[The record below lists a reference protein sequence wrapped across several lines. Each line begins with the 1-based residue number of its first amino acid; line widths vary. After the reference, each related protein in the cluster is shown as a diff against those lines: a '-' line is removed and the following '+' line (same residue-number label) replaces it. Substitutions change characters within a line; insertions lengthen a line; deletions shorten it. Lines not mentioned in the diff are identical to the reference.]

1 MDELEIEK
9 IKQLPLPIIVKGK
22 IEKVIKNKNL
32 TPGSKLP
39 TETALANM
47 IGVSRA
53 TLREAFRLL
62 EEEGVI
68 ISRHGVG
75 TFVRSKDSLVRNPLE
90 INYGVTEIIESMGL
104 RAGTAK
110 VKPQRTE
117 ANVSVSEKLKIDAGS
132 SIVVIQRVRT
142 VNEKPVVYTIDIIPE
157 AILGKIDLPTKFK
170 GSLYKFLEEKYN
182 QKVDYGI
189 ARVVPTLAG
198 AEVSKR
204 LKIGAR
210 SVVLL
215 IDQVDYNVEN
225 RPILCSQEYWLK
237 DVFEFTIFRRRR

>member
-1 MDELEIEK
+1 VDELEIKK
-9 IKQLPLPIIVKGK
+9 IKQLPLPIIVKSK
-22 IEKVIKNKNL
+22 IEKVIKDRNL

-39 TETALANM
+39 TETDLANM

-62 EEEGVI
+62 QEEGVI
-68 ISRHGVG
+68 VSRHGMG

-104 RAGTAK
+104 RAGTVK
-110 VKPQRTE
+110 VEVQRTE

-142 VNEKPVVYTIDIIPE
+142 ANEKPVVYTIDIIPE
-157 AILGKIDLPTKFK
+157 DTLGKIDLPVRFP

-189 ARVVPTLAG
+189 ARVIPTLAR

-225 RPILCSQEYWLK
+225 RPILYSQEYWLK

>member
-1 MDELEIEK
+1 MDKLKIEK
-9 IKQLPLPIIVKGK
+9 IKQLPLPIVVKGK
-22 IEKVIKNKNL
+22 IEKVIKNRNL
-32 TPGSKLP
+32 TPDSKLP
-39 TETALANM
+39 TETELANM

-62 EEEGVI
+62 QEEGTI

-110 VKPQRTE
+110 IKVQRTE
-117 ANVSVSEKLKIDAGS
+117 ADISVSEKLKIDAGS
-132 SIVVIQRVRT
+132 SVVVIQRVRT
-142 VNEKPVVYTIDIIPE
+142 ANEKPVVYTIDIIPE
-157 AILGKIDLPTKFK
+157 ATLGKIDLPTKFK
-170 GSLYKFLEEKYN
+170 ESLYKLLEEKYN

-189 ARVVPTLAG
+189 ARIIPTLAG

-204 LKIGAR
+204 LKIGAKL
-210 SVVLL
+210 VVLL
-215 IDQVDYNVEN
+215 IDQVDYNVKN
-225 RPILCSQEYWLK
+225 QPILYSQEYWLK

>member
-1 MDELEIEK
+1 MDELKIEK
-9 IKQLPLPIIVKGK
+9 IKQSPLPIVVKGK
-22 IEKVIKNKNL
+22 IEKVIKNRNL

-39 TETALANM
+39 TENELANM

-62 EEEGVI
+62 QEEGVI
-68 ISRHGVG
+68 VSRHGMG

-110 VKPQRTE
+110 IKAKRTE
-117 ANVSVSEKLKIDAGS
+117 ADRAISEKLKIDAGS
-132 SIVVIQRVRT
+132 SIVVVQRVRT
-142 VNEKPVVYTIDIIPE
+142 ANEKPVVYTIDIIPE
-157 AILGKIDLPTKFK
+157 ANLGKIDLPVKFT

-182 QKVDYGI
+182 QKIDYGI
-189 ARVVPTLAG
+189 ARIIPTLAG

-204 LKIGAR
+204 LKIKAR
-210 SVVLL
+210 STVLL
-215 IDQVDYNVEN
+215 IDQVDHNMEN
-225 RPILCSQEYWLK
+225 RPILYSQEYWPK